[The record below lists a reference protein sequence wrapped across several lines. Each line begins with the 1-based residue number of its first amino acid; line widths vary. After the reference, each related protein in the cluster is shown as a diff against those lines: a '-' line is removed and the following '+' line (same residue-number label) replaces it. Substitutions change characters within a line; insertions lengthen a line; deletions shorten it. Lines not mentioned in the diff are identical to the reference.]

1 MNIFIIFYITG
12 IFFLLILFI
21 YIYLVL
27 RKIIRQQ
34 KNKQKEEWLNKNILS
49 IENYL
54 IKGKLSASF
63 LPRKEIEFEALEN
76 IFSSFMS
83 IIKFEEG
90 FDPIRPI
97 VNLYFIPRYK
107 YKLKHGNWSERIN
120 SLLFINQFKIK
131 MMQDDLIQHLSN
143 KKCSVEEKFNIFL
156 ILASFKYEKLMELLI
171 SQKKIPSFLLTE
183 ILYQHVNEENIQE
196 LIKNFYDLPEDYKN
210 PILDLIRIKNLR
222 SEKIHLFLEK
232 LITSENIELKI
243 RSLKTIASIG
253 YISTPSIIIQL
264 VESNENGGQLQV
276 PLSNEENLMI
286 VRLMGNIRQDLFLP
300 YLIQFISDKAYIVRS
315 EAAKSIKKYKN
326 GSVILNQ
333 IIEEHTDA
341 YARNIAKEWLERTGD
356 YD

>member
-12 IFFLLILFI
+12 IFFLLILFN
-21 YIYLVL
+21 YIYLIF

-63 LPRKEIEFEALEN
+63 LPKKEIEFEALEN
-76 IFSSFMS
+76 IFSSFIS

-131 MMQDDLIQHLSN
+131 MMQDDLIQHLSC
-143 KKCSVEEKFNIFL
+143 KHCSLEEKFNIFL
-156 ILASFKYEKLMELLI
+156 ILASFKYEKLMQLLVD
-171 SQKKIPSFLLTE
+171 QKKIPSFLLTE
-183 ILYQHVNEENIQE
+183 ILYLHVNEDNIHE
-196 LIKNFYDLPEDYKN
+196 LLKDFDNLPESFKN

-222 SEKIHLFLEK
+222 SEQIQLFLEK
-232 LITSENIELKI
+232 LMTSENNELRI
-243 RSLKTIASIG
+243 LSIKTIASLG
-253 YISTPSIIIQL
+253 YISSPNLIIQL
-264 VESNENGGQLQV
+264 LESNEKEMQ
-276 PLSNEENLMI
+276 LSNEEKLMI
-286 VRLMGNIRQDLFLP
+286 VRLMGSIRNDLFLS
-300 YLIQFISDKAYIVRS
+300 YLFELISDKVYMVRN

-326 GSVILNQ
+326 GEVILNK
-333 IIEEHTDA
+333 IIEEHPDA
-341 YARNIAKEWLERTGD
+341 YARNISKEWLERTAD

>member
-1 MNIFIIFYITG
+1 MNIFIISYITG

-21 YIYLVL
+21 YIYLVF

-76 IFSSFMS
+76 IFSSFIN

-107 YKLKHGNWSERIN
+107 DKLKHGNWRERIN

-131 MMQDDLIQHLSN
+131 MMQDDLIQHLS
-143 KKCSVEEKFNIFL
+143 KKQCSLEEKFNIFL
-156 ILASFKYEKLMELLI
+156 ILGSFKYEKLMQLLVE
-171 SQKKIPSFLLTE
+171 QKKIPSFLLTE
-183 ILYQHVNEENIQE
+183 ILYRHVNEENIHE
-196 LIKNFYDLPEDYKN
+196 LLIDFDNLPEHFKN

-222 SEKIHLFLEK
+222 SDKIHLFLEK
-232 LITSENIELKI
+232 LITSENMELRI
-243 RSLKTIASIG
+243 RSSKTIASLG
-253 YISTPSIIIQL
+253 YISSPNLIVQL
-264 VESNENGGQLQV
+264 LESNGKENQ
-276 PLSNEENLMI
+276 LSNEEKLMI
-286 VRLMGNIRQDLFLP
+286 VRLMGSIRNDLFLS
-300 YLIQFISDKAYIVRS
+300 YLNELISDKAYMIRS

-326 GSVILNQ
+326 GMEILNK

-341 YARNIAKEWLERTGD
+341 YARNIAKEWLERTPE